1 MPHCETTGKGMGVAV
16 AVGAMVAVGLGVWVA
31 VMVERG
37 VWVAVVVGGAAVG
50 GILLATPVIVSPA
63 RLSEVSD
70 PCGV

>member
-1 MPHCETTGKGMGVAV
+1 MVVAV
-16 AVGAMVAVGLGVWVA
+16 AAGAMVVVELGVWVA
-31 VMVERG
+31 VTVGRG

-70 PCGV
+70 PDGI

>member
-1 MPHCETTGKGMGVAV
+1 
-16 AVGAMVAVGLGVWVA
+16 MVAVGLGVWVA

-37 VWVAVVVGGAAVG
+37 VWVAVVGGATVG

-70 PCGV
+70 PDGI

>member
-1 MPHCETTGKGMGVAV
+1 MVVAV
-16 AVGAMVAVGLGVWVA
+16 AAGAMVVVELGVWVA

-37 VWVAVVVGGAAVG
+37 VWVAVVGGATVG

-70 PCGV
+70 PDGI